1 MDIRQLRYFLA
12 IAEEEQITSAA
23 KRLHIAQ
30 PPLSQQLKSLED
42 ELGVKLVERGSRKIH
57 LTDAGQ
63 ILRNRAE
70 QILELTGATTKELRD
85 FNEGIQGT
93 LSIGAVSSSG
103 ATLLPERIHN
113 FNSKYPGIN
122 FEIWEG
128 NTYRILEILNSGVI
142 EIGIVRTPFNIENF
156 ESIRL
161 PIEPMVAAISGNLYF
176 EEPEKHIYLTDLV
189 DKPLIIYRR
198 FEKIILQACQK
209 AGFEPTILCK
219 TDDART
225 TLLWADS
232 GMGIAV
238 VPKSAVGLIRS
249 SSLKYKEISE
259 SSLETQV
266 VAIWMKNRYLST
278 AAKHF
283 LETFQE

>member
-1 MDIRQLRYFLA
+1 MDIRQLRYFLT

-30 PPLSQQLKSLED
+30 PPLSQQLKALEE
-42 ELGVKLVERGSRKIH
+42 ELGVKLVERGSRKIQ

-70 QILELTGATTKELRD
+70 QILELTEATSRELKD
-85 FNEGIQGT
+85 FSEGIQGT

-103 ATLLPERIHN
+103 AALLPERIHS
-113 FNSKYPGIN
+113 FHSKFPNIN

-142 EIGIVRTPFNIENF
+142 EIGIVRTPFNLENL
-156 ESIRL
+156 ESIPL
-161 PIEPMVAAISGNLYF
+161 PIEPMIAAFSSVLYF
-176 EEPEKHIYLTDLV
+176 EEDQEHIYLADLI

-198 FEKIILQACQK
+198 FEKIILQACQNN
-209 AGFEPTILCK
+209 GFEPKIFCK
-219 TDDART
+219 NDDART

-232 GMGIAV
+232 GMGIAI
-238 VPKSAVGLIRS
+238 VPQSAIGLIGS
-249 SSLKYKEISE
+249 TKLKYKPIKE
-259 SSLETQV
+259 SSLETQI

-278 AAKHF
+278 AARHF
-283 LETFQE
+283 LETFQ

>member
-1 MDIRQLRYFLA
+1 MDIRQLRYFLT

-30 PPLSQQLKSLED
+30 PPLSQQLKSLEE
-42 ELGVKLVERGSRKIH
+42 ELGVKLVERGSRKIQ

-70 QILELTGATTKELRD
+70 QILELTEATARELKD
-85 FNEGIQGT
+85 FSEGVHGT
-93 LSIGAVSSSG
+93 LTIGAVSSSG
-103 ATLLPERIHN
+103 GALLPERIHKFYDKFPN
-113 FNSKYPGIN
+113 IN

-156 ESIRL
+156 ESISL
-161 PIEPMVAAISGNLYF
+161 PIEPMVAAFSGDLYF
-176 EEPEKHIYLTDLV
+176 KENQDHIYLTDLK

-198 FEKIILQACQK
+198 FEKIILQACQN
-209 AGFEPTILCK
+209 AGFEPKIFCK
-219 TDDART
+219 NDDART

-232 GMGIAV
+232 GMGIAI
-238 VPKSAVGLIRS
+238 VPKAALGLIRS
-249 SSLKYKEISE
+249 SKLKYKAIKETA
-259 SSLETQV
+259 LETQIA
-266 VAIWMKNRYLST
+266 AIWMKNRYLST
-278 AAKHF
+278 AARHF